1 MPELFT
7 HGAVTTELACGS
19 HAPAGR
25 DSIQS
30 GGMGTALHNSA
41 TTYFGVLRPCLS
53 FTTSVPRLQG
63 ENGSMAP
70 S

>member
-25 DSIQS
+25 GSIQS
-30 GGMGTALHNSA
+30 GGMATALHNSA
-41 TTYFGVLRPCLS
+41 TPNFGVLRPCLS
-53 FTTSVPRLQG
+53 FSPTVP
-63 ENGSMAP
+63 
-70 S
+70 